1 MRRLSY
7 SSTQL
12 KDLTNIEKRK
22 MKNNRA
28 QVTIFIILGLI
39 LVVVIVLLFLLIKR
53 PDISLADTENPQAY
67 IESCVNEAVEEAV
80 EILLENGGDLEP
92 KGSIMYDGQELT
104 YLCYNKNYYK
114 PCINQRPMLI
124 EHIENE
130 ITSYIQPRVSNCFQ
144 TLKSELESRY
154 DIETGNMQLE
164 TKLQKGKVVV
174 NIKKDFKMTRGD
186 DVRSFTNFKANL
198 ISGIYG
204 LAKIAMEISN
214 QEAHYCNFDILGF
227 MIIYPKYDI
236 QKFKTGDSDT
246 IYTLKDLITN
256 QEFKFAIRSCALPAG
271 F

>member
-1 MRRLSY
+1 MKMNKKANSPFDFVIR
-7 SSTQL
+7 
-12 KDLTNIEKRK
+12 TNILPKSKRS
-22 MKNNRA
+22 

-39 LVVVIVLLFLLIKR
+39 LVVVIALLFLLIKK
-53 PDISLADTENPQAY
+53 PDVGLADEENPQAY
-67 IESCVNEAVEEAV
+67 IESCTNDAVEEAV
-80 EILLENGGDLEP
+80 EILLKNGGDLEP
-92 KGSIMYDGQELT
+92 KGSVMYNGKELT

-144 TLKSELESRY
+144 TLRTELEPRY
-154 DIETGNMQLE
+154 NVEMDSMELTTELQTKQVVIDI
-164 TKLQKGKVVV
+164 KR
-174 NIKKDFKMTRGD
+174 DFKITRGD
-186 DVRSFTNFKANL
+186 DVRSFTEFKVNL
-198 ISGIYG
+198 INPIYD

-246 IYTLKDLITN
+246 IYTLKDLSTN
-256 QEFKFAIRSCALPAG
+256 QEFKFAIRSCVLPAG